1 VGQAADSE
9 RDRSRAEHPTKT
21 KITQAAVGLLE
32 TRDVTDLTVDE
43 VLAVAG
49 VTKGAMYHHF
59 DDYAEVLETAMV
71 ARFSAGVDWSIAM
84 LELAFEAPVRDADFL
99 AQISRITRLTH
110 APERAPV
117 RLERARTLALAQH
130 HPRLRRALAVEQQ
143 RLTDTFTE
151 LFVRAQSRGLINP
164 HVDPH
169 AAAVFIQAF
178 TLGRVV
184 DDISERPV
192 DPEAWFHIIDST
204 VERAFGV

>member
-1 VGQAADSE
+1 MDEASGTGQH
-9 RDRSRAEHPTKT
+9 RSRALHPTKV

-59 DDYAEVLETAMV
+59 EDHAEVLETAMV
-71 ARFSAGVDWSIAM
+71 ARFAAGVDWSIMM
-84 LELAFEAPVRDADFL
+84 LEQAFQAPARDEDFL
-99 AQISRITRLTH
+99 AQIASITRQTH
-110 APERAPV
+110 SPERAAV

-130 HPRLRRALAVEQQ
+130 QPRLRTALAAEQQ
-143 RLTDTFTE
+143 RLTDTITE
-151 LFVRAQSRGLINP
+151 LLAAAQARGLIHP
-164 HVDPH
+164 RIDPH
-169 AAAVFIQAF
+169 AGAVFIQAF

-192 DPEAWFHIIDST
+192 DPQAWFDMIDSI